1 MKKCPN
7 CKKDISDYVTNCPNC
22 GMALSEFA
30 ETKNVIPQEVIVNS
44 NKKKELVINIALLVF
59 GGVAALIYLLFIIP
73 LYPLLL
79 IPVIIYSGYIINKY
93 QMAEKKTVG
102 TGIAIGI
109 IVVSIFFSIF
119 WRRAGMPSFNVFA
132 AWLKSLGFFSYGME
146 LLRTALLIAYITVLI
161 VEGHYLYSNRK
172 NLF

>member
-7 CKKDISDYVTNCPNC
+7 CKKSVSDYATNCPNC

-30 ETKNVIPQEVIVNS
+30 EQKNVISQEIIVNN
-44 NKKKELVINIALLVF
+44 NKKKELVINVALLVF

-93 QMAEKKTVG
+93 QMADKKTVG
-102 TGIAIGI
+102 IGITVGI
-109 IVVSIFFSIF
+109 IVLSIFFFIF

-132 AWLKSLGFFSYGME
+132 GWLKTLGFFSYGME
-146 LLRTALLIAYITVLI
+146 LLRTVLLIAYITILI
-161 VEGHYLYSNRK
+161 IEGHYLYSNRK
-172 NLF
+172 KLF